1 MSLNSINITVAHSL
15 RQDSAFA
22 RVLTWL
28 QAQSKPAFVTAKQ
41 TNVNHTLHTINLIMD
56 VHGYPLN
63 LLIDVGADRVTV
75 TSNRATDMVE
85 SAAMWFENMRLQKQL
100 AAVLK

>member
-1 MSLNSINITVAHSL
+1 MSNSINIAIPHSL
-15 RQDSAFA
+15 PQDSAFA

-28 QAQSKPAFVTAKQ
+28 QAQSKPAFVVAKQ
-41 TNVNHTLHTINLIMD
+41 TNVNHTMHAIQLILD

-63 LLIDVGADRVTV
+63 LLIDVGTDRVTV
-75 TSNRATDMVE
+75 TSNQATDMIE
-85 SAAMWFENMRLQKQL
+85 SVGMWWESLRLQKQL